1 MKTSGST
8 ETPQREHPII
18 YNTDSGGADMWRVSC
33 KDESGE
39 WHELGGLLEVDSA
52 LQEKADE
59 LERELNLLIVEFVME
74 KVS

>member
-1 MKTSGST
+1 MTN
-8 ETPQREHPII
+8 Q
-18 YNTDSGGADMWRVSC
+18 ADMWRISC

-39 WHELGGLLEVDSA
+39 WHELGVKEGGLLEVDAA

-59 LERELNLLIVEFVME
+59 LESSLNLLIVEFVME